1 MGARVTNERVDA
13 ALASLDGVR
22 VGDVFLKPV
31 GKRSVM
37 ASYVL
42 VRWACGHEVEVQWN
56 HLQSGRTKG
65 CSVRLCPQSKQRA
78 ASSAALSARN
88 EQVRLASFAEA
99 KATAEAEGCTN
110 FTLIDLRPDKNASV
124 PGGVKMAPWVSY
136 ACPSGHEHEM
146 RLYDW
151 RRGVRC
157 PDCADHGYQPSKP
170 GTLYLCHRDVH
181 GGIQR
186 MYGITN
192 NPARRL
198 AEHAKRGWVLID
210 RFDGDGRR
218 VADFESAIKRYMKDT
233 GLHGSIYAGDDGETE
248 AWAYDDL
255 PIDSVRQP
263 MLTVANH
270 ECARV

>member
-1 MGARVTNERVDA
+1 MGAPRITNERVDA
-13 ALASLDGVR
+13 ALAPLDGVR

-31 GKRSVM
+31 GKQGRKKKSS
-37 ASYVL
+37 AL
-42 VRWACGHEVEVQWN
+42 VRWSCGHEVEVMCGNLW
-56 HLQSGRTKG
+56 SGATTG
-65 CSVRLCPQSKQRA
+65 CGVLSCLKTRRHA
-78 ASSAALSARN
+78 AVSARN
-88 EQVRLASFAEA
+88 EQRRLATFAKA
-99 KATAEAEGCTN
+99 SATAEAEGY
-110 FTLIDLRPDKNASV
+110 TLTLLDLRSVRHASK
-124 PGGVKMAPWVSY
+124 PGGFQTQAWISY
-136 ACPSGHEHEM
+136 VCPSGHEHEM
-146 RLYDW
+146 RLSNW
-151 RRGVRC
+151 RQGARC
-157 PDCADHGYQPSKP
+157 PDCADYGYQPSKP

-255 PIDSVRQP
+255 PIDSVRQL
-263 MLTVANH
+263 MLTAANH
-270 ECARV
+270 ECNAA